1 MATLLQET
9 SPVLPKERDISLAKQ
24 SSRKLAAIL
33 PKKEKD
39 LSIKVEGSESSI
51 TLPFSVV
58 KLLVAILSEMAEGN
72 AVTLI
77 PIHAELTTQEA
88 ANLLNVSRPYLIKL
102 LENGEIPFHRVGTHR
117 RVLFADLKEFKEK
130 SDKISQQAL
139 EELANQAQEL
149 DMGY

>member
-9 SPVLPKERDISLAKQ
+9 SPVLPKEHDISLAKQ
-24 SSRKLAAIL
+24 SSRELAAIL

-39 LSIKVEGSESSI
+39 LSIKIENSESSI

-58 KLLVAILSEMAEGN
+58 KLLVGILSEMAEGN

-102 LENGEIPFHRVGTHR
+102 LKKGEIPFHFVGTHR
-117 RVLFADLKEFKEK
+117 RVLFTDLKEFKEK
-130 SDKISQQAL
+130 SDKTSQQAL
-139 EELANQAQEL
+139 EELTNQAQEL